1 MTDGAVP
8 RNLMHMAGTPGP
20 PRPDPMQS
28 AITALTALGMS
39 VVESC
44 PLADARPGRPGP
56 GGRDGPTLASKRV
69 LLRAGAGPGWRWG
82 DGSPKRPA
90 SGLRTATRRARPI
103 SSRPSSG
110 ETCLHDGDFGP
121 PRVLERQ
128 WMRSGLTPRWVCL
141 CVAAGVQS
149 PAEAEHLRERSRSE
163 PSLEGEL
170 HLRGVVLRGADARS
184 LTFVDP
190 EGGLS

>member
-1 MTDGAVP
+1 MGGWQPEEASEWAAHGYAAREADFISTIVRRD
-8 RNLMHMAGTPGP
+8 L
-20 PRPDPMQS
+20 
-28 AITALTALGMS
+28 
-39 VVESC
+39 
-44 PLADARPGRPGP
+44 LA
-56 GGRDGPTLASKRV
+56 
-69 LLRAGAGPGWRWG
+69 
-82 DGSPKRPA
+82 
-90 SGLRTATRRARPI
+90 
-103 SSRPSSG
+103 
-110 ETCLHDGDFGP
+110 HGDFGP

-149 PAEAEHLRERSRSE
+149 PAEAEQLRERSRSE

-190 EGGLS
+190 DGGLS